1 MSRSI
6 TSQSRCSRAESLRAT
21 GTGYVKKKKKKRNLM
36 LNSAQFYR

>member
-21 GTGYVKKKKKKRNLM
+21 GTGYVKKKKKRNLM
-36 LNSAQFYR
+36 LNSAQLYR

>member
-21 GTGYVKKKKKKRNLM
+21 GTGYVKKKKRNLM

>member
-21 GTGYVKKKKKKRNLM
+21 GTGYVKKKKKKPHVKFCSVL
-36 LNSAQFYR
+36 